1 MNIFTSF
8 GKLKLNW
15 KLTIVTIGTIAV
27 TMAVLAALLFYQQEQ
42 DVIDENKNYMLHK
55 LESSESQIST
65 CIDSINMTTQFFLA
79 DEGMLDILNL
89 SARDESITTEELLE
103 FQRQNVMQLERLV
116 SNNPLLYSVRY
127 YSISENVQEMMPIL
141 YSSQRMQN
149 LSWASLEN
157 PAGWHFGYQDTAF
170 SSLILK
176 QNNELAGLVTEVL
189 DFRNGRIGYIEATV
203 NMDTMF
209 PAMFENIENE
219 FSYFVTG
226 DGTLYFGS
234 NKWED
239 SEDIIN
245 NNDLSGDSD
254 VFHIKY
260 KGKNL
265 IVTKLYSKKLSGY
278 LISVLDITDD
288 VWGVYKTRNIFIA
301 LMIMVIIALA
311 FVINFI
317 VQRMLRQLYGIM
329 DSMEMIQS
337 GDLGTRI
344 KVVDGG
350 EMGALTDNLNDML
363 DYIQRLM
370 KENID
375 REVLVKNSEI
385 KALQNQINAHF
396 IYNVLESIKM
406 MAEVDEKY
414 DISDAITSLGK
425 LLRYSMRWVSGNV
438 RVREELDYI
447 EDYVALINLRYD
459 FVIHLAIKVPD
470 ELMDQEIPKMS
481 LQPIVENAIL
491 HGIEPLGEES
501 TIYIKGWEE
510 GNEVIIEVSDTGRGM
525 TDEETERLK
534 LKLQGIAEVSG
545 GRGNG
550 IGLKNVHDRIHMA
563 FGEKYGLNIYAKLG
577 CFTKVAIN
585 LPKNPTISKNPATA
599 KRNI

>member
-89 SARDESITTEELLE
+89 SALDESITTEELLE

-157 PAGWHFGYQDTAF
+157 PAGWHFGYQDRAF

-344 KVVDGG
+344 NVVDGG

-585 LPKNPTISKNPATA
+585 LPKNPTIIKNPAKA

>member
-55 LESSESQIST
+55 LESNESQIST

-89 SARDESITTEELLE
+89 SAQDQDITTEELLQY
-103 FQRQNVMQLERLV
+103 QRQNVMQLERLV

-141 YSSQRMQN
+141 YSSTRMQN
-149 LSWASLEN
+149 LSWASLEK

-209 PAMFENIENE
+209 PGMFEGIDNE
-219 FSYFVTG
+219 FSYFLTD
-226 DGTLYFGS
+226 DGTIYFGS
-234 NKWED
+234 NRWED
-239 SEDIIN
+239 SEDNIN
-245 NNDLSGDSD
+245 NNDLSGDDD

-265 IVTKLYSKKLSGY
+265 IVTKLYSKKLSGH

-288 VWGVYKTRNIFIA
+288 VWGVYKTRNIFIV
-301 LMIMVIIALA
+301 LMVMVIIAMA
-311 FVINFI
+311 FLINFI

-438 RVREELDYI
+438 RLREELDYI

-491 HGIEPLGEES
+491 HGIEPVGEES

-510 GNEVIIEVSDTGRGM
+510 GSEVIIEVSDTGRGM

-585 LPKNPTISKNPATA
+585 LPKNPVINKNPATA

>member
-89 SARDESITTEELLE
+89 SALDESITTEELLE